1 MKNIDI
7 LVNALLNQKDRRKK
21 SIKIPTHRFIVEV
34 RTDTDEFIDFSK
46 IPIDANEIRVRKN
59 AFNTNLLY
67 FIKDNTDKYNCV
79 FIIDSFCT
87 YEFITKLK
95 DFFEIEQISLGCSK
109 TFQKVKMGFTV
120 SDGTKEENNVRS

>member
-1 MKNIDI
+1 MKNTDI
-7 LVNALLNQKDRRKK
+7 LVNAPLNQKDRRKK

-67 FIKDNTDKYNCV
+67 FIKDNRKYNV
-79 FIIDSFCT
+79 T
-87 YEFITKLK
+87 W
-95 DFFEIEQISLGCSK
+95 
-109 TFQKVKMGFTV
+109 V
-120 SDGTKEENNVRS
+120 SDEDTTLILTYIK

>member
-1 MKNIDI
+1 MKNTDI
-7 LVNALLNQKDRRKK
+7 LVNALLNQKDKRKK

-67 FIKDNTDKYNCV
+67 FIKDNMKYNV
-79 FIIDSFCT
+79 T
-87 YEFITKLK
+87 W
-95 DFFEIEQISLGCSK
+95 
-109 TFQKVKMGFTV
+109 V
-120 SDGTKEENNVRS
+120 SDEDTALILTYIK

>member
-67 FIKDNTDKYNCV
+67 FIKDNRRYNV
-79 FIIDSFCT
+79 T
-87 YEFITKLK
+87 W
-95 DFFEIEQISLGCSK
+95 
-109 TFQKVKMGFTV
+109 V
-120 SDGTKEENNVRS
+120 SDEDTTLILTYIK

>member
-7 LVNALLNQKDRRKK
+7 LVNALLNQKDKRKK

-67 FIKDNTDKYNCV
+67 FIKGNMKYNV
-79 FIIDSFCT
+79 T
-87 YEFITKLK
+87 W
-95 DFFEIEQISLGCSK
+95 
-109 TFQKVKMGFTV
+109 V
-120 SDGTKEENNVRS
+120 SDEDTTLILTYIK

>member
-7 LVNALLNQKDRRKK
+7 LVNALLNQKDKRKK

-67 FIKDNTDKYNCV
+67 FINEYNRKYNV
-79 FIIDSFCT
+79 T
-87 YEFITKLK
+87 W
-95 DFFEIEQISLGCSK
+95 
-109 TFQKVKMGFTV
+109 V
-120 SDGTKEENNVRS
+120 SDEDTTLILTYIK